1 MQKAAV
7 GHFEYAVWFDVTG
20 INLSC
25 YFTIIKTV
33 SISCNWTDQLLF
45 TNKMALR
52 TSNSHRFGCGW
63 SILIKL
69 MYLIDIYLQ
78 FLQSHLNIMQVL
90 HHCRSRTSFVFQ
102 IFLFFHFLML
112 VVIFCYV
119 LSSVLDTLPSHTVI
133 LSSSRWL
140 RSFSFRFWSHFVGL
154 FCLCTWL

>member
-1 MQKAAV
+1 M
-7 GHFEYAVWFDVTG
+7 
-20 INLSC
+20 LSELMLLASTC
-25 YFTIIKTV
+25 HV
-33 SISCNWTDQLLF
+33 SLQYLKQYQFLVIDIDQLLF
-45 TNKMALR
+45 TYKMALR
-52 TSNSHRFGCGW
+52 TSNNHKFGCGC

-133 LSSSRWL
+133 LSSSR
-140 RSFSFRFWSHFVGL
+140 
-154 FCLCTWL
+154 